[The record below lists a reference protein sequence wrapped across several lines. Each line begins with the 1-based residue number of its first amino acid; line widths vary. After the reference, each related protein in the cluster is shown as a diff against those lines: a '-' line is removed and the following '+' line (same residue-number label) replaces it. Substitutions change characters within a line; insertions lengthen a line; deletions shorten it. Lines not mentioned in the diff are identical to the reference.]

1 MTGAGSLRRR
11 LLLAAALWIALG
23 LAAVGVLLVLLFS
36 HHVEQELAE
45 RARVQLDALTA
56 GLAVE
61 VVPALGADG
70 AAPSPRLRLQREPPD
85 PAFRQPL
92 GGLYWLVQGDG
103 TLLRSRSWWD
113 APHDPALAARWSA
126 MDPGATGRFSAT
138 GPGDQPLLLWARRV
152 ELAGLDVPVVVA
164 VGADA
169 TRLRSLAR
177 SYALTVAAALGVL
190 ALVLWGAAWL
200 QVRSGLA
207 PLGRLQSAL
216 QRLRGG
222 QSQRIEG
229 RYPAEVQ
236 PLVADLN
243 AVLDDNERLVR
254 QAREQSGNL
263 AHGLK
268 TPLAVIGN
276 AATHWPGE
284 DGALVRAQLA
294 LLQRL
299 VELHLVR
306 ARAAARALDT
316 TPGAAAGTPVSPVLQ
331 DLLRVLERLYAA
343 RQLRFERDL
352 PPASPRVA
360 MASDTLHDLLGNLL
374 DNACKWARGR
384 VRVSVRVEGA
394 PGAAALAVIEIHDDG
409 PGIAAGQR
417 EAALQR
423 GQRLDERQPGSGL
436 GLAIADELARLHGG
450 TLALE
455 ASALGGLLVR
465 VGLPLR

>member
-1 MTGAGSLRRR
+1 VIRADSLRRR

-23 LAAVGVLLVLLFS
+23 LAAVGVLLVLLFRQ
-36 HHVEQELAE
+36 HVEQELAE
-45 RARVQLDALTA
+45 RARVQLDALIA

-61 VVPALGADG
+61 PPSADA
-70 AAPSPRLRLQREPPD
+70 AAPPHLRLQREPPD

-103 TLLRSRSWWD
+103 ALLRSRSWWD
-113 APHDPALAARWSA
+113 TLPEPALAARWSTLDA
-126 MDPGATGRFSAT
+126 GATGRFGAT

-152 ELAGLDVPVVVA
+152 ELAGLDAPVVVA
-164 VGADA
+164 VGSDV
-169 TRLRSLAR
+169 TRLRSLTR
-177 SYALTVAAALGVL
+177 SYALTVGSALGVL
-190 ALVLWGAAWL
+190 ALVLWGASWL

-207 PLGRLQSAL
+207 PLGRLQLAL

-222 QSQRIEG
+222 QAQRIEG

-263 AHGLK
+263 AHALK

-276 AATHWPGE
+276 AVTHWPGE

-294 LLQRL
+294 LLQRQ

-306 ARAAARALDT
+306 ARAAARALDS
-316 TPGAAAGTPVSPVLQ
+316 TPGAAAGTPVSPVLE

-343 RQLRFERDL
+343 RQLRFERQL
-352 PPASPRVA
+352 PPQALRVA

-384 VRVSVRVEGA
+384 VRVCARVEGE
-394 PGAAALAVIEIHDDG
+394 PGAAALAAIEIHDDG
-409 PGIAAGQR
+409 PGIAPEQR

-436 GLAIADELARLHGG
+436 GLAIADELVRLHGG

-455 ASALGGLLVR
+455 GSELGGLLVR
-465 VGLPLR
+465 VCLPVR